1 MGERAGNVVCMGDDL
16 GGGPLHPFDD
26 PLVADTYEAWYT
38 GAGVHAEELE
48 RRLLARLLA
57 RWTCVRTVLDV
68 GCGTGHW
75 TRWLNDAGP
84 AVYGVD
90 LSWAML
96 REAQRM
102 GTRRCLQGDAHALPF
117 PDKTF
122 DLVTMVTTLEF
133 VANPLRALEEAV
145 RVARKGVILG
155 VLNRLSLL
163 AARRRF
169 FGESLWE
176 TARFFSVRELENLAC
191 RAGGQRVRALAWRT
205 TLWPIEAVPDLPLPW
220 GGFIGMALS
229 LDGSQEEEGIA

>member
-1 MGERAGNVVCMGDDL
+1 MGNDL
-16 GGGPLHPFDD
+16 GGGPPHPFDN
-26 PLVADTYEAWYT
+26 PLVADTYESWHT
-38 GAGVHAEELE
+38 GAGARAEELE
-48 RRLLARLLA
+48 RRLLARLLT
-57 RWTCVRTVLDV
+57 RYSFIHTVLDV

-75 TRWLNDAGP
+75 TRWLSDAGL
-84 AVYGVD
+84 AVYGTD

-122 DLVTMVTTLEF
+122 DLAMMVTTLEF
-133 VANPLRALEEAV
+133 VANPLRALEEAI

-163 AARRRF
+163 AVRRRF
-169 FGESLWE
+169 FGESLWT
-176 TARFFSVRELENLAC
+176 TARFFSIRELERLAR
-191 RAGGQRVRALAWRT
+191 RAGGQRVRATAWRT
-205 TLWPIEAVPDLPLPW
+205 TLWPIKAVPDLPLPW
-220 GGFIGMALS
+220 GGFIGMAVS